1 MTEIILRKTSLW
13 ILVFIIITLVACSSN
28 NKEMDTAN
36 NKLNPSNNVN
46 NGTNKSKSEE
56 RNEDQNNEKSEP
68 FLTGTHFEDPNAF
81 LVYDFKMSHDSSD
94 NSVSFR
100 VTYKFGDKPRKYI
113 LEGKHPYYFYISVPE
128 SLAKYYTLPE
138 TIPVKGEELISD
150 DDNLKYQVD
159 IKASLKKE
167 LPKDVINSMINKP
180 QGYSITVFENPDYPA
195 KRIVGVY
202 EFVSTLPP
210 NT

>member
-1 MTEIILRKTSLW
+1 MTEVILRKTSLW
-13 ILVFIIITLVACSSN
+13 ILLFVIITLVACSSN
-28 NKEMDTAN
+28 TREMVTDNKN
-36 NKLNPSNNVN
+36 LNPGNDASNE
-46 NGTNKSKSEE
+46 TNKSKSEE
-56 RNEDQNNEKSEP
+56 KNENQNNEMSEP

-81 LVYDFKMSHDSSD
+81 IVYDFKMSHDSSD

-159 IKASLKKE
+159 IKASLKKG
-167 LPKDVINSMINKP
+167 LPKDVINSIINKP

-202 EFVSTLPP
+202 EFVYSIEKI
-210 NT
+210 

>member
-1 MTEIILRKTSLW
+1 
-13 ILVFIIITLVACSSN
+13 
-28 NKEMDTAN
+28 MDTD
-36 NKLNPSNNVN
+36 NKRLNPSNNVN

-128 SLAKYYTLPE
+128 SLAKYYTLAE
-138 TIPVKGEELISD
+138 TLPVKGEELISD

-167 LPKDVINSMINKP
+167 LPKDVINSMFNKP

-202 EFVSTLPP
+202 EFVSTLLP

>member
-13 ILVFIIITLVACSSN
+13 ILVFVIITLVACSSN
-28 NKEMDTAN
+28 KKEMDTDN

-56 RNEDQNNEKSEP
+56 RNEDQKNEKSEP

-128 SLAKYYTLPE
+128 SLA
-138 TIPVKGEELISD
+138 
-150 DDNLKYQVD
+150 
-159 IKASLKKE
+159 
-167 LPKDVINSMINKP
+167 
-180 QGYSITVFENPDYPA
+180 
-195 KRIVGVY
+195 
-202 EFVSTLPP
+202 
-210 NT
+210 